1 MMLIVHR
8 VIAHSD
14 RVIQTVLCDVFFRS
28 VYGED
33 TGSRHVLQLL
43 HKVVDL
49 AGVHAGVDRL
59 CDVVREHF
67 VIGKT
72 ELNFFR
78 IVLTGKVQ
86 AVDFACAVRLSA
98 VRRSDGRRRNC
109 DESLIEEVVL
119 RLLQIRGNG
128 HDVHFVL
135 IQHVRARGFTG
146 LIADGE
152 RLGRAVRVVHG
163 DLVAFAAAEAVLGEV
178 LYRTDL
184 LRRRDGV

>member
-1 MMLIVHR
+1 MP
-8 VIAHSD
+8 
-14 RVIQTVLCDVFFRS
+14 
-28 VYGED
+28 
-33 TGSRHVLQLL
+33 
-43 HKVVDL
+43 
-49 AGVHAGVDRL
+49 GVHAGVDRL

-67 VIGKT
+67 VIGKA

-86 AVDFACAVRLSA
+86 AVDFACAVRLGA
-98 VRRSDGRRRNC
+98 VRRGDGRRRNC
-109 DESLIEEVVL
+109 DERLIEEVVL
-119 RLLQIRGNG
+119 RLFQIRGNG

-135 IQHVRARGFTG
+135 IQHVRAGGFTG
-146 LIADGE
+146 FIADGE

-163 DLVAFAAAEAVLGEV
+163 DLVAFAAAEAVLGDV